1 MSYIKNRFTKLMKS
15 NLLVSPWGYYKKLV
29 YLPKNL
35 GMMRNLISHIKKSNN
50 QWEIQTNEEH
60 QNGVAGLASQFA
72 SEFGMTQWGRVLGLL
87 HDKGKEQK
95 TFQQHTQQ
103 IRGTFLTGMHVLL
116 NCLNLQNIIEKQS

>member
-1 MSYIKNRFTKLMKS
+1 MSYIKNRFTKLVKS
-15 NLLVSPWGYYKKLV
+15 NLLVSLWGYYKKLV

-35 GMMRNLISHIKKSNN
+35 GMMKNLISHIKESNN

-72 SEFGMTQWGRVLGLL
+72 SEFGMTKWGRVLGLL